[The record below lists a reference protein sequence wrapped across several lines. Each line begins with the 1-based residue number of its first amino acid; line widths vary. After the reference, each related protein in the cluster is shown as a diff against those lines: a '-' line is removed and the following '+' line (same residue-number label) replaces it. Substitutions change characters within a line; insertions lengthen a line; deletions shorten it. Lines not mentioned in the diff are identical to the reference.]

1 MIWIIL
7 FKNCNFFMNWYYHSY
22 CLFNICI
29 WLLPALSLWLSPS
42 PSLSLARIHEHTH
55 SHTHA
60 HTHIHKQT
68 HIHTHT
74 HTHTCTLAHTCKN
87 ADTLDCTN
95 AGSLRSCVLLFRI
108 SDVQIPGE
116 VQDLSALHEKYIY
129 SIKYQYDPQKCSYS
143 TFCFSY
149 ARFLI
154 RLLQLKSIIILPILL
169 LYMHSYYLSILIDIN
184 PEGTCGMLSS
194 IGLWLHL

>member
-1 MIWIIL
+1 MQYSTIPCSILHLILSMIWIIL

-74 HTHTCTLAHTCKN
+74 HTHMHTRTHMQKRWYLRLHQCWFPSVLCFTLSHIW
-87 ADTLDCTN
+87 CTN
-95 AGSLRSCVLLFRI
+95 TRWGSRSVSTPWEIHLQHQISVWSTEMFIFNILFFI
-108 SDVQIPGE
+108 
-116 VQDLSALHEKYIY
+116 
-129 SIKYQYDPQKCSYS
+129 C
-143 TFCFSY
+143 
-149 ARFLI
+149 
-154 RLLQLKSIIILPILL
+154 
-169 LYMHSYYLSILIDIN
+169 
-184 PEGTCGMLSS
+184 
-194 IGLWLHL
+194 